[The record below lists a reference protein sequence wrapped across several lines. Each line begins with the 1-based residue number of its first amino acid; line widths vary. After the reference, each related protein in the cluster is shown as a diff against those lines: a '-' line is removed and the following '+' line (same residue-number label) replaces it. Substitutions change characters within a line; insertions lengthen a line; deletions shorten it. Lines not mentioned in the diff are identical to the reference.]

1 MLLVSE
7 PTLGWEEKAALAEVI
22 DSGWI
27 TMGERVNAFERAFA
41 KAHGADDSVS
51 VSSCTAGLHLILHA
65 LGIGPGDEV
74 LVPALTFVAT
84 ANCVLYVGAK
94 PIFVDIASTS
104 TPLMCL
110 EDAAAKCTSR
120 TKAIIL
126 VHFAGYLIDPGPWR
140 AFAAE
145 RGLLIVED
153 AAHATV
159 LPGVGTLGV
168 AAAFSFYG
176 NKNMTTAEGG
186 AILAGDEKLLDGIR
200 RARGHGL
207 TSGTFQRRSGKNPI
221 YDVTMLGFNY
231 RLDELR
237 AAIGIVQ
244 LGHVE
249 RWNAKRKDLAQLYR
263 RSIEAQCPMV
273 TVPFDTGRAS
283 VHHIMPVL
291 LPRSVERQNIIDR
304 LREAGIQTTIHY
316 PPTHRLSFY
325 RDLYPNVSLPKTEDF
340 AARELTLPLHPR
352 MEAADVETVTRCL
365 AQALE
370 AERGFAAAASS
381 RSTYAAFP
389 SNLSV
394 GVSSP

>member
-27 TMGERVNAFERAFA
+27 TMGDRVGAFERAFA
-41 KAHGADDSVS
+41 KAHGADDAVA

-84 ANCVLYVGAK
+84 ANCVLYVGGK
-94 PIFVDIASTS
+94 PVFVDIASTD

-126 VHFAGYLIDPGPWR
+126 VHFAGYLVDPRPWQ

-186 AILAGDEKLLDGIR
+186 AILAGDEKLRDGIR
-200 RARGHGL
+200 RARSHGL
-207 TSGTFQRRSGKNPI
+207 TSGTFQRRSSKSPL

-237 AAIGIVQ
+237 AAIGLVQ
-244 LGHVE
+244 LGHVQH
-249 RWNAKRKDLAQLYR
+249 WNAKRKDLAQLYR
-263 RSIEAQCPMV
+263 RSIEARSPMV
-273 TVPFDTGRAS
+273 TLPFESGRAS

-291 LPRSVERQNIIDR
+291 LPRSVERQNVIDH
-304 LREAGIQTTIHY
+304 LRAAGIQTTVHY

-340 AARELTLPLHPR
+340 TARELTLPLHPR

-365 AQALE
+365 AEALE
-370 AERGFAAAASS
+370 AEPGFAGAAPFQSRHAAS
-381 RSTYAAFP
+381 P
-389 SNLSV
+389 SNLSERE
-394 GVSSP
+394 SSP